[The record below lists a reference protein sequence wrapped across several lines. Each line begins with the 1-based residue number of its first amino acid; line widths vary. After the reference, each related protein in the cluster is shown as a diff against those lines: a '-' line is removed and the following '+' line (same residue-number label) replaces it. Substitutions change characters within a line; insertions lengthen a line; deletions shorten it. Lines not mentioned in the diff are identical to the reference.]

1 MGISGRTFKAILHR
15 IVLLTKSSRFD
26 RLALVQNKNTMLRRF
41 LLLVAMIT
49 TLAACSPITEP
60 DTSPNAPT
68 QPTTTAH
75 KTKVLRIHIGT
86 HPDLLDP
93 QKTSSSAEIAVL
105 QLVYEGLTRL
115 DEKGKPLPAAAQSW
129 EFSDNGKT
137 LTFHLRSDL
146 IRADGA
152 PLHAQD
158 FEYAFKRAL
167 DPRTIAPDESFLD
180 DVKGAIAAYSMER
193 NSKPDDIQKALDNVG
208 IMSADDTTLVFTF
221 NQPTGYFPTI
231 ASTWIGYPAERAKIE
246 SDPDTWWIKPEN
258 HNGNGAFKI
267 AEIQDQVIKLVRN
280 PYYEGGGPRI
290 ERIEL
295 YSDTDGDPPNLL
307 DGYRKG
313 NYDIA
318 HLSNNDLEQALK
330 DSGLSKEIVRVPAAR
345 VTYLGFNLKKPPFS
359 DKAARLAFSQALDRD
374 AFVRDVLKGIGKPT
388 ASLIPPGIPGYDP
401 SLTLAAFD
409 SKAALNTLAAS
420 VYGTPDKKRVDCN
433 KLGTVKLSYSDTPRN
448 QSVFQ
453 FIVGSAART
462 FGCPILLDPIESK
475 DYPFV
480 LRDPR
485 NPPQVFLITW
495 EQEYAHPQ
503 NWLFLQAC
511 NGAFAARIGY
521 CNKEFDAALIAA
533 NQELDWDR
541 AMEKYRAAQRI
552 FLNDAAGALLW
563 NSENSF
569 LVKPY
574 VRGAKEHAS
583 TSDIEW
589 LGQFGPIGSY
599 DIDLSN
605 VGSNYPN

>member
-1 MGISGRTFKAILHR
+1 MLKFKAILHR
-15 IVLLTKSSRFD
+15 LLLLTKSSHLTRHTFTKKKSA
-26 RLALVQNKNTMLRRF
+26 RLLSVLFFVALS
-41 LLLVAMIT
+41 AAI
-49 TLAACSPITEP
+49 AACSTANET
-60 DTSPNAPT
+60 DSLPNAPT

-93 QKTSSSAEIAVL
+93 QKASSSAEIAVL
-105 QLVYEGLTRL
+105 QLAYEGLVRL

-152 PLHAQD
+152 SLHAQD

-180 DVKGAIAAYSMER
+180 DVKGAVAAYSMER

-208 IMSADDTTLVFTF
+208 IVSADDQTLVFSF
-221 NQPTGYFPTI
+221 NQPAGYFPTI
-231 ASTWIGYPAERAKIE
+231 ASTWIGFPAERSKIE
-246 SDPDTWWIKPEN
+246 GDPVTWWIKPEN

-267 AEIQDQVIKLVRN
+267 AEIQDQVVKLVRN
-280 PYYEGGGPRI
+280 PYYEGGGARI
-290 ERIEL
+290 ERVEI
-295 YSDTDGDPPNLL
+295 YSDSDSEPSNVI

-318 HLSNNDLEQALK
+318 LLSNDDLGQALK
-330 DSGLSKEIVRVPAAR
+330 DSSLSNEIVRVPAAR
-345 VTYLGFNLKKPPFS
+345 VTYLGFNVKKPPFS
-359 DKAARLAFSQALDRD
+359 DKAARLAFSQALDRE

-388 ASLIPPGIPGYDP
+388 ASWIPPGIPGNDP
-401 SLTLAAFD
+401 SITLPGFDAKTALATLATSA
-409 SKAALNTLAAS
+409 
-420 VYGTPDKKRVDCN
+420 YGTPDKKRVDCN
-433 KLGTVKLSYSDTPRN
+433 KLGTVKLSYSDTARN

-453 FIVGSAART
+453 FIVGSVARS
-462 FGCPILLDPIESK
+462 FGCPILLDPIEPK
-475 DYPFV
+475 DYPLM
-480 LRDPR
+480 LRDAR

-503 NWLFLQAC
+503 DWLFLQAC
-511 NGAFAARIGY
+511 NGAFAVRIGY
-521 CNKEFDAALIAA
+521 CNKDFDAALVAA

-552 FLNDAAGALLW
+552 FVNDAAGAFLW
-563 NSENSF
+563 NSENAY

-574 VRGAKEHAS
+574 IRGAKEHAS
-583 TSDIEW
+583 TSDTEW
-589 LGQFGPIGSY
+589 LGQFGPIVTY
-599 DIDLSN
+599 DIDLGK